1 MKMKLYLFFIALVV
15 LTTNSKGQFTFS
27 ISPGIDIN
35 GTNLGY
41 KIKSKIVPWIG
52 FQYMKAKLL
61 YGESGERYDWEF
73 SKVVSYSEE
82 NEFSGSLFI
91 PTLGLKYFIR
101 EEEKLK
107 AYISTSFSKPFIGGK
122 LMSDGVKN
130 EDVKE
135 FIRKIGIFGGAIGFG
150 AEYFIDENFSL
161 GGEFGIRYLHFKY
174 EDSYFTEF
182 YNPAQGYYQETEIMN
197 DLKFNI
203 SPTYSKISL
212 NFYF

>member
-91 PTLGLKYFIR
+91 STLGLKYFIR

-122 LMSDGVKN
+122 VINDGEKN
-130 EDVKE
+130 EDVME
-135 FIRKIGIFGGAIGFG
+135 FIRKVGIFGGTIGFG

-161 GGEFGIRYLHFKY
+161 GGEFGLRYLHFRY
-174 EDSYFTEF
+174 EDSYSTEF